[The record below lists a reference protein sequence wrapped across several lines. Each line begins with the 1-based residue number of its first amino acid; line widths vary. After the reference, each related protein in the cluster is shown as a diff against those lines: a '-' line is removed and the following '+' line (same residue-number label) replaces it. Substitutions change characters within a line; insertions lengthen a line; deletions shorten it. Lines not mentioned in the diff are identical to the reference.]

1 MGKIK
6 SHIVISTDG
15 YIAHK
20 DDDLSWI
27 PSELMQPIFKEYESA
42 DVLLA
47 GFNTYN
53 YYFEHYARWLFN
65 NKTYIV
71 SNFDKA
77 ITTNEQIHLL
87 HESPIE
93 EIEKLKA
100 DNDNILIV
108 GGGKLITSLLN
119 NKLIDEMD
127 IYIVPVLLGKGIP
140 LFGKTFDV
148 KMNMVSCIKENC
160 AANFSFKNEN
170 GIAHLSYR
178 IS

>member
-1 MGKIK
+1 MGKLKANMVVSI
-6 SHIVISTDG
+6 DG
-15 YIAHK
+15 YMAHL
-20 DDDLSWI
+20 DGDIDWI
-27 PSELMQPIFKEYESA
+27 PKELMQKITKEYESA

-119 NKLIDEMD
+119 NKLIDEIN
-127 IYIVPVLLGKGIP
+127 IYTIPVLLGKGKP
-140 LFGKTFDV
+140 LFGMTYDV
-148 KMNMVSCIKENC
+148 KIKLTSCQALQN
-160 AANFSFKNEN
+160 AVF
-170 GIAHLSYR
+170 HSYE
-178 IS
+178 ISYHR